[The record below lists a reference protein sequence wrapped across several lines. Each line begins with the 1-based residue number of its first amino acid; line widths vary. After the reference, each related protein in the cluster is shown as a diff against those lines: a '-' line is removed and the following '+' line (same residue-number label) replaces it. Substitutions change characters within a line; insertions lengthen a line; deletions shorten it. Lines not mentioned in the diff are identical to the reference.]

1 MNNKKRETVMTIT
14 QISDAKIGK
23 PKTLRGTSIFPIF
36 TDPTTCADFEIAT
49 DQLEIGELASASV
62 PELSVHN
69 PTKKP
74 VIIPAGKILAG
85 GRQLE
90 P

>member
-1 MNNKKRETVMTIT
+1 MTIT
-14 QISDAKIGK
+14 QIRDAEIGK
-23 PKTLRGTSIFPIF
+23 PRTLRGTSIFPIF

-74 VIIPAGKILAG
+74 VIISAGKILAG
-85 GRQLE
+85 G
-90 P
+90 